1 MYPEVAPVAVRE
13 ASVVGVVVSVAFASA
28 RDDDDDDDDDDDAEG
43 PPDHLGCS
51 FDTIVESSS
60 SSFFAFVSSSWLD
73 NALLP
78 VTAILFFFF
87 GFVFSFVSIKARR
100 IFLPPR

>member
-13 ASVVGVVVSVAFASA
+13 ASVVGVGVSVAFASA
-28 RDDDDDDDDDDDAEG
+28 RDDDDDDDDDDAEG

-60 SSFFAFVSSSWLD
+60 SSFFALVSSSWLD

-78 VTAILFFFF
+78 VTALLFFFVPF
-87 GFVFSFVSIKARR
+87 ALLLFSGIQQLLK
-100 IFLPPR
+100 I